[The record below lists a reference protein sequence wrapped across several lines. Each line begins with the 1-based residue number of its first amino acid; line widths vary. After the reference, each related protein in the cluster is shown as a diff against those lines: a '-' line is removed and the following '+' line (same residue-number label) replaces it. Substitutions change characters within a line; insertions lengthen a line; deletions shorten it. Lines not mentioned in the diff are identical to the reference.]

1 MAKKKKSS
9 AYWKKRFSELEN
21 AQNQYGQNTFHQ
33 IEPAFDKAQR
43 QIQAQIESWY
53 SRYAKNNGITMAEAR
68 RQLSAAELKELQ
80 WDVQEYIKY
89 GQQNAMNQ
97 QWMKELENASARF
110 HISRLEALKLRTQ
123 QSLEVAFGN
132 ELDSLDGM
140 VKHLYQSGYYHT
152 CFEVQKGF
160 NIGWEIGQIDERK
173 LQKIIS
179 KPWAA
184 DGKTFS
190 DRVWQSKTTM
200 VNELHQQLTRTII
213 QGKAPDEAIRTLSKY
228 VADKTKNVKY
238 AAGRLVMTEQ
248 AFISSA
254 AQKDAFNDLDVEEFE
269 IVATL
274 DSHTSEICQNM
285 DGQHFPMKNF
295 EPGVTAPPFHV
306 WCRSTTVPYF
316 DDEWGRS
323 GERAARGEDGKT
335 YYVPSDMT
343 YPEWQ
348 KSFVDGQTEDLKPVV
363 PDDVMEDKPQTLAE
377 KIQKVKED
385 IAANGGVITED
396 HIKAAGKAVQDD
408 LVASRAG
415 FKKDFDDAT
424 AAYNNSDI
432 KKQIDELDARRTELH
447 KQYSDAPYGSDER
460 KQFYNE
466 WEQAKADYWKV
477 YSSDEAISFRS
488 RISDAKKKYE
498 GTWETNADELTEK
511 LGQFRTMGI
520 GSHDLKK
527 EHYSGRGTLR
537 DIVTTAYSHYPADW
551 VEASIKKGTLKI
563 SKVSRGFYDGRTI
576 AIDGLSESSQISTAF
591 HELGHRFEDV
601 VKGIYE
607 AEDVFYKRRT
617 KGCPLEWLGT
627 GYSRSER
634 TRKDNFLHSY
644 MGKEYPDNFYELVSM
659 GFDWAYTDPTR
670 LWADED
676 FAQFIYGILSLK

>member
-1 MAKKKKSS
+1 MAKKSS
-9 AYWKKRFSELEN
+9 AYWKKRFSDLEAANN
-21 AQNQYGQNTFHQ
+21 AYGQRTFHQ

-68 RQLSAAELKELQ
+68 KQLSAAELKELQ

-228 VADKTKNVKY
+228 VADKTKNAKY

-285 DGQHFPMKNF
+285 DGQHFPMKDF

-323 GERAARGEDGKT
+323 GLRVGRNTETGET
-335 YYVPSDMT
+335 NYFPADMT
-343 YPEWQ
+343 YSEWKKRYIVSEDSIKNKNQ
-348 KSFVDGQTEDLKPVV
+348 YEKKELGIRGTINTNPTAIDLTDFRFDESHINAERHHNVDRKVAEYYMNNAVFTLERWNGRFINYYSKSGAVYI
-363 PDDVMEDKPQTLAE
+363 DVKNKIIRTAFNKKEFDE
-377 KIQKVKED
+377 KIIKMIEV
-385 IAANGGVITED
+385 ILNG
-396 HIKAAGKAVQDD
+396 
-408 LVASRAG
+408 R
-415 FKKDFDDAT
+415 
-424 AAYNNSDI
+424 YN
-432 KKQIDELDARRTELH
+432 
-447 KQYSDAPYGSDER
+447 
-460 KQFYNE
+460 
-466 WEQAKADYWKV
+466 
-477 YSSDEAISFRS
+477 
-488 RISDAKKKYE
+488 
-498 GTWETNADELTEK
+498 
-511 LGQFRTMGI
+511 
-520 GSHDLKK
+520 
-527 EHYSGRGTLR
+527 
-537 DIVTTAYSHYPADW
+537 
-551 VEASIKKGTLKI
+551 
-563 SKVSRGFYDGRTI
+563 
-576 AIDGLSESSQISTAF
+576 
-591 HELGHRFEDV
+591 
-601 VKGIYE
+601 
-607 AEDVFYKRRT
+607 
-617 KGCPLEWLGT
+617 
-627 GYSRSER
+627 
-634 TRKDNFLHSY
+634 
-644 MGKEYPDNFYELVSM
+644 
-659 GFDWAYTDPTR
+659 
-670 LWADED
+670 
-676 FAQFIYGILSLK
+676 